1 MTIRSSITQSLI
13 GLALFSTKAV
23 FTQTATAETII
34 GQSGNVRAE
43 ISYEKPGD
51 DGKGFLAAY
60 LADKYLLNQGQDGW
74 QRVQQAYKKSDR
86 TKFFADLRKFLR
98 ETGYIK

>member
-1 MTIRSSITQSLI
+1 MPQSYGKLI
-13 GLALFSTKAV
+13 PR
-23 FTQTATAETII
+23 QR
-34 GQSGNVRAE
+34 QQ
-43 ISYEKPGD
+43 GD

-74 QRVQQAYKKSDR
+74 GRVQQAYKKSESPSETLRER